1 LKSRYYVSVQNRKIL
16 QNRSDDTYEFEIEAT
31 RDEVDRLQEMFN
43 DLADADDASFFRA
56 HAPAIQYH
64 EDRPNDVYDA
74 VLRDIYRT
82 IRRLGTE
89 ETRKRIEGM
98 EIASE

>member
-1 LKSRYYVSVQNRKIL
+1 MKSRYYVSVQNRKVL
-16 QNRSDDTYEFEIEAT
+16 QRRGDDTYEFEIEAT

-56 HAPAIQYH
+56 HAPAVQYH

-89 ETRKRIEGM
+89 ETRRHIDAMGLL
-98 EIASE
+98 S